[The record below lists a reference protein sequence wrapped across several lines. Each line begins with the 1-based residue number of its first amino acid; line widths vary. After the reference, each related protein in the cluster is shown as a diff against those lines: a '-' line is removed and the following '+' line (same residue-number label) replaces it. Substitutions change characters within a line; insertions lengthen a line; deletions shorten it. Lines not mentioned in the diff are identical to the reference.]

1 MTGRYVYCPMT
12 SKRIGR
18 RVTLFDRIRRRR
30 ALKRTAGMIDVFPIC
45 GYNAP
50 VFPGK

>member
-12 SKRIGR
+12 SRKLCRRI
-18 RVTLFDRIRRRR
+18 TLAERIRRHFRR
-30 ALKRTAGMIDVFPIC
+30 RETPDLYETI
-45 GYNAP
+45 GYCSP